1 MKVSAKMRKNALV
14 PIRDRQ
20 YIICKFNNQ
29 GDLPKMKAFATENL
43 RNLAVIGHGDS
54 GKTQLVSS
62 MLYVAGMPGRWGKV
76 DEGTTITDYDED
88 SIERKVSLN
97 NNFAHLEYGDTKINF
112 IDTPGY
118 AAFVS
123 HARPALRVADC
134 ALVVVDGVHGIEVQ
148 TEKTWQYA
156 NEFMLPR
163 FMVINKLDKEHA
175 DFGHAIETATS
186 SFARSIVPFT
196 LPIGKEGDFKGVVD
210 VVHQKAYS
218 FDERGKATEIPMPEE
233 GRDIFERTRE
243 RLIEIV
249 AESDDELM
257 EKYFSDGTL
266 PEEDIYPN
274 LAKAI
279 ASSKLCPVYAAS
291 STTLVGLQILL
302 EHIIEFAPNPAT
314 HEMEYGFADS
324 DMSGDRISRRYSNDE
339 PFSAYVFRTIA
350 DPFAGRINVM
360 KVVSGKISSEAT
372 VHNSTRDAAE
382 RLGALHVIAGKN
394 LEKIPEA
401 ATGDI
406 VAVVKLRE
414 TQTGDTLCDKAK
426 PICFPKVE
434 YPEAAIA
441 FAIEPKSRADEE
453 KISTALHKIL
463 EEDPSLHFDRD
474 PQTKEFILSGS
485 GQLHIETVV
494 DKLHKRYHVE
504 VALHPPKVPYKETI
518 TMPAEVQ
525 GRHKKQSGGRGQFG
539 DCKVIF
545 EPLDRGAGF
554 EWVDKIFGGA
564 IPQNFRPAVEKG
576 IIEAAQGGCV
586 AGYPLVD
593 FRVTLIDGSYHTV
606 DSDEHSFKAAG
617 RKAFRAAMEKA
628 KPTLLEPI
636 MDVEVFTPQEVA
648 GDIMGD
654 LNSRRGRVAGM
665 EMRGKQQVIKAKVPL
680 SEMLDYQSKLNSV
693 TQARGSYHMQ
703 FSHYDPLPGNLMK
716 KVVDEAVAA
725 GRVRPH
731 DDDE

>member
-1 MKVSAKMRKNALV
+1 
-14 PIRDRQ
+14 
-20 YIICKFNNQ
+20 
-29 GDLPKMKAFATENL
+29 MKAFATENI
-43 RNLAVIGHGDS
+43 RNLAVIGHGDA

-62 MLYVAGMPGRWGKV
+62 LLYIAGATPRWGKV
-76 DEGTTITDYDED
+76 DEGTTVTDHDDD
-88 SIERKVSLN
+88 SIERKISLN
-97 NNFAHLEYGDTKINF
+97 NGFAHLEYNDTKINF

-118 AAFVS
+118 AAFVA

-148 TEKTWQYA
+148 TEKTWSYA

-163 FMVINKLDKEHA
+163 FMVINKLDKENA

-196 LPIGKEGDFKGVVD
+196 LPIGSEENFKGVVD
-210 VVHQKAYS
+210 VVHQKAYE
-218 FDERGKATEIPMPEE
+218 FDENGKAKEIPMPES

-243 RLIEIV
+243 RLIELV
-249 AESDDELM
+249 AESDDALM
-257 EKYFSDGTL
+257 EKYFSEGTL

-279 ASSKLCPVYAAS
+279 ANSKLCPVYAVSAN
-291 STTLVGLQILL
+291 TLVGLQILL
-302 EHIIEFAPNPAT
+302 DHIVEFAPNPAT
-314 HEMEYGFADS
+314 HEAEYGFADAELK
-324 DMSGDRISRRYSNDE
+324 GERVGRKYSNDE

-350 DPFAGRINVM
+350 DPFAGRINVL
-360 KVVSGKISSEAT
+360 KVVSGKVAADAT
-372 VHNSTRDAAE
+372 VYNSSRDAAE
-382 RLGALHVIAGKN
+382 RLGALHAISGKTLDKVN
-394 LEKIPEA
+394 EA
-401 ATGDI
+401 QTGDI
-406 VAVVKLRE
+406 IAVVKLKD
-414 TQTGDTLCDKAK
+414 TQTGDTLCDKAS
-426 PICFPKVE
+426 PIVYPPVQ

-441 FAIEPKSRADEE
+441 FAIEPKSRADED
-453 KISTALHKIL
+453 KISVALHKIL
-463 EEDPSLHFDRD
+463 EEDPSLRFDRD

-494 DKLHKRYHVE
+494 DKLKSRYNVE

-518 TMPAEVQ
+518 SATAEVQ

-539 DCKVIF
+539 DCKCLF
-545 EPLDRGAGF
+545 EPLERGQGF

-576 IIEAAQGGCV
+576 ILEAAQNGAV
-586 AGYPLVD
+586 AGYPMVD
-593 FRVTLIDGSYHTV
+593 FRVTLLDGSYHTV

-628 KPTLLEPI
+628 RPTLLEPI
-636 MDVEVFTPQEVA
+636 MDVEVFTPQEVS

-654 LNSRRGRVAGM
+654 LNSRRGRVGGM

-703 FSHYDPLPGNLMK
+703 FSHYDPLPHNLAQ
-716 KVVDEAVAA
+716 KVIDEAVAA
-725 GRVRPH
+725 GRVRAH

>member
-1 MKVSAKMRKNALV
+1 
-14 PIRDRQ
+14 
-20 YIICKFNNQ
+20 
-29 GDLPKMKAFATENL
+29 MKAFATEDI
-43 RNLAVIGHGDS
+43 RNLAVIGHGDA

-62 MLYVAGMPGRWGKV
+62 LLHVAGTTHRWGKV
-76 DEGTTITDYDED
+76 DEGTTVTDYEED

-97 NNFAHLEYGDTKINF
+97 NNFAHLEYKDTKINF
-112 IDTPGY
+112 LDTPGY

-156 NEFMLPR
+156 NEFLLPR
-163 FMVINKLDKEHA
+163 FMAINKLDKEHS
-175 DFGHAIETATS
+175 DFGHALDTAAN

-196 LPIGKEGDFKGVVD
+196 LPIGKEENFRGVVD
-210 VVHQKAYS
+210 VVHQKAYE
-218 FDERGKATEIPMPEE
+218 FDEHGKAKEIPIPDE
-233 GRDIFERTRE
+233 GKDVFDKTRE
-243 RLIEIV
+243 RLIELV
-249 AESDDELM
+249 AESDDALM
-257 EKYFSDGTL
+257 EKYFADGTL

-279 ASSKLCPVYAAS
+279 AKSKLCPVYAVS
-291 STTLVGLQILL
+291 SISLVGLSILL
-302 EHIIEFAPNPAT
+302 DHIVEFAPNPAT
-314 HEMEYGFADS
+314 HEAEYGFANAEMD
-324 DMSGDRISRRYSNDE
+324 GDRVSRKYSSSE

-360 KVVSGKISSEAT
+360 KVISGKVASDAT
-372 VHNSTRDAAE
+372 VYNSTRDTME
-382 RLGALHVIAGKN
+382 RLGALQVIQGKVLDKVN
-394 LEKIPEA
+394 EA
-401 ATGDI
+401 SVGDI
-406 VAVVKLRE
+406 IAVVKLKD
-414 TQTGDTLCDKAK
+414 TQTGDTLSDKAK
-426 PICFPKVE
+426 PIVYPPVQ
-434 YPEAAIA
+434 YPEAAIS

-453 KISTALHKIL
+453 KISAALHKIL

-494 DKLHKRYHVE
+494 DKLNNRYHVE

-518 TMPAEVQ
+518 TQQVEVQ

-539 DCKVIF
+539 DCKCVF
-545 EPLDRGAGF
+545 EPLERGAGF
-554 EWVDKIFGGA
+554 EFIDKIFGGA

-576 IIEAAQGGCV
+576 IIEAAQAGAV

-606 DSDEHSFKAAG
+606 DSDEHSFRAAG
-617 RKAFRAAMEKA
+617 RKAYRAAMEKA
-628 KPTLLEPI
+628 HPTLLEPI
-636 MDVEVFTPQEVA
+636 MDVEVFAPQEVA

-654 LNSRRGRVAGM
+654 LNSRRGRVQGM
-665 EMRGKQQVIKAKVPL
+665 ESRGKQQVIKAKVPL

-703 FSHYDPLPGNLMK
+703 FSHYDPLPHNLAQ

-725 GRVRPH
+725 GRVRAH
-731 DDDE
+731 DEEE